1 MSSTATTRR
10 VHLVGSIPGDD
21 TEDALRLVYDTV
33 GERVADWLPDGET
46 GDRYNWIGRIVESLK
61 QHPDLELV
69 SEGDWSDYDKTPVF
83 KVKKGH
89 RFRAVQLDYYD
100 AFAESWPEFQRARAE
115 LGRPDLSFQVGI
127 PGPIDIAFA
136 SFGFSLVGS
145 IKATRPFED
154 ATVVDVWRIHE
165 VAGDEVVFQ
174 LEIPMELEMA
184 ARVPSQLRGIVLP
197 RLARQILRLVERS
210 PAGSRWG
217 VHLCVGDMN
226 NKSYSHLD
234 DATPAVLLANALAG
248 AFPASRRLEFVHMP
262 FAHGDI
268 PPATDAAFYAPLG
281 DLDLPDGVRFI
292 SGFVHE
298 AQDLETQ
305 REVQALIETRLGR
318 PADVAAACGLGRR
331 DRAVATANLEQSKA
345 LTDRPQS

>member
-1 MSSTATTRR
+1 MTTTATSRR
-10 VHLVGSIPGDD
+10 VHLVGSIPAED
-21 TEDALRLVYDTV
+21 TGDALRLVHDTV
-33 GERVADWLPDGET
+33 GDRVTDWLPDGET
-46 GDRYNWIGRIVESLK
+46 GDRDNWIGRIVESLK

-83 KVKKGH
+83 KVRKGH
-89 RFRAVQLDYYD
+89 RFRAVELDYYD

-115 LGRPDLSFQVGI
+115 LDRPDLAFQVGI

-154 ATVVDVWRIHE
+154 ATVLDVWRIHE
-165 VAGDEVVFQ
+165 VAGDDVVFQ

-184 ARVPSQLRGIVLP
+184 ARVPSPLRGAAIP

-226 NKSYSHLD
+226 NKSYSHLT
-234 DATPAVLLANALAG
+234 DATPAVLLANALG
-248 AFPASRRLEFVHMP
+248 KEFPAGRRLEFVHMP
-262 FAHGDI
+262 FAHGDV
-268 PPATDAAFYAPLG
+268 PPSTDAAFYAPLG
-281 DLDLPDGVRFI
+281 DLELPDGVRFVA
-292 SGFVHE
+292 GFVHE
-298 AQDLETQ
+298 AQDLDTQ
-305 REVQALIETRLGR
+305 RRVRQLIEDRLGR

-331 DRAVATANLEQSKA
+331 DRDVATANLAQSEA
-345 LTDRPQS
+345 LTG